1 MQIINCP
8 KCDKKLE
15 TRPAC
20 WHWKGEF
27 FSGLYCELCNS
38 LWSRGEGYDA
48 FMKAIKE
55 RKVWV

>member
-1 MQIINCP
+1 MKCP
-8 KCDKKLE
+8 SCDKELKI
-15 TRPAC
+15 RPAC
-20 WHWKGEF
+20 WHWRGEF

-38 LWSRGEGYDA
+38 LWSRGEGYEA